1 MDNFLKQLNEKLDEI
16 INRQKKIE
24 KLLVYHGVSGKDMLD
39 FNEALDYL
47 KISKSKLYKLTHK
60 RRIEFFKPEGKKL
73 YFSKATL
80 DKFLQK
86 NKFKAQKDNLDD
98 SNLETNIPD
107 FDL

>member
-1 MDNFLKQLNEKLDEI
+1 MDNLLDQLNEKLNEI

-24 KLLVYHGVSGKDMLD
+24 KLLVYQSISVKGMLD
-39 FNEALDYL
+39 FNETVDYL

>member
-1 MDNFLKQLNEKLDEI
+1 MDEI
-16 INRQKKIE
+16 LNQQKKIE
-24 KLLVYHGVSGKDMLD
+24 KLLVYHGISGKEMFD

-73 YFSKATL
+73 YFNKTTL
-80 DKFLQK
+80 DKFLQRK
-86 NKFKAQKDNLDD
+86 KFRAQKDDLEDN
-98 SNLETNIPD
+98 NLESDIPV